1 MDETVNKSARDL
13 KDLEFTPIGYVREKQ
28 NGKRTKGSI
37 GDDDQAVP
45 RRKTRR
51 TSVNESFNSTKMFN
65 DDSQFD
71 ETIPQLRSDKEG
83 LISDK
88 RNLMEEL
95 KENAP
100 TSNPLKEQ
108 QEQMHRLNTENY
120 NLRLKCNSLLKFL
133 NNVTDQG
140 ELKKSLGLLDE
151 IHDWKQRYE
160 RVTEDLTVLKRKYE
174 DLEDKAMNS
183 QVTTPPPPAAND
195 ELQKFEERYLR
206 LQDESRAREEQM
218 QMKIDM
224 LKSDLNTLNITLTT
238 KDNDLEEQA
247 QKIQRLG
254 NQLQEFDHKGSES
267 LLQLEKQLDLKTE
280 SVRNLEQEL
289 AKHKSLFEGKDDEIF
304 KCREVIRD
312 LEKKLSSFADYEENS
327 SAQKRIID
335 EKNDKITRL
344 SESNLK
350 LNQEIVH
357 LKNDQDKQR
366 NVSNVLKAIEKDLE
380 GQKKELAD
388 TRQKLKEANELSKS
402 LENQIIENT
411 TKASEK
417 NSTRVREKEAEIQ
430 KLKDQL
436 KTLKESHHLELKNS
450 QEGNDYEKRR
460 LSREV
465 SLLREEVQTIQESY
479 DRELEVWKT
488 KCESLNK
495 ENERL
500 INQEIGSIDV
510 IKKKLNDKLAE
521 IKHLNNLVEQLK
533 IEKTELNDR
542 SVQLLTSKD
551 RYKEE
556 LKKIVSKFEHLS
568 KEYIRLR
575 ETKEAGID
583 DAQGSSSWREKYN
596 TMKQRLLDELKLLQ
610 QENLSL
616 ERKLLE
622 SRSKNIENGNQQQR
636 SSSNSQDRIDYYK
649 LKYHGEVKQNDDLKT
664 MNEYLN
670 RVLRAISQHVR
681 LDLLKIKNEVGSE
694 LPTYFTSYRQHLRSS
709 SFTPVHRPSFKTIA
723 LFVQACVRMKQTAL
737 RRRWDEQRLHYLQR
751 KMALQD
757 DRISW

>member
-366 NVSNVLKAIEKDLE
+366 NASNVLKAIEKDLE

-465 SLLREEVQTIQESY
+465 SLLREEVQAIQESY

-723 LFVQACVRMKQTAL
+723 LLVQACVRMKQTAL